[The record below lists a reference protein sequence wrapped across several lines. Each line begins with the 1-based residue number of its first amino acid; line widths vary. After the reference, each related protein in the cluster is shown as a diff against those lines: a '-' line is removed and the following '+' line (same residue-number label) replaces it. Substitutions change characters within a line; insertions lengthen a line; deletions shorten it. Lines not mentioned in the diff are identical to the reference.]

1 MHSYGCQKTNSRAI
15 LRDCSSN
22 RLFVGLGGSFG
33 VCSCLGGS
41 WKQSHRCS
49 CCGFTSI
56 QVRTTRIEQSTEA
69 ASLGLGA
76 RIRVSLVTR
85 GQTFWLRHNCRRG
98 RSCPGNCRIRGS
110 ERRRSRSARN
120 LSTPPHRQAA
130 LGSVAEEV
138 FRMVNCPVF
147 VLGTKAAAAKKRKPS
162 RLVFATDLEPHSLA
176 ALSQLSSI
184 GDRLGVEIS
193 VIRAVHPDITS
204 RTERNRI
211 RKETVQK
218 VAAAADSALRR
229 RIGKIHVE
237 FAHPV
242 KAIVG
247 FANRFRADAIVM
259 GIRSGSELT
268 RAATHIP
275 WALAHRVINEAAC
288 PVLTIRA

>member
-1 MHSYGCQKTNSRAI
+1 MEFALALAGRGSRVTAVHAVDSLQYKFGPRELSKVRKRQVWSVAQESVSRWLQESKLSGCDTI
-15 LRDCSSN
+15 
-22 RLFVGLGGSFG
+22 V
-33 VCSCLGGS
+33 
-41 WKQSHRCS
+41 
-49 CCGFTSI
+49 
-56 QVRTTRIEQSTEA
+56 IEGEA
-69 ASLGLGA
+69 APAITAFAAAKGA
-76 RIRVSLVTR
+76 DLVVLAT
-85 GQTFWLRHNCRRG
+85 
-98 RSCPGNCRIRGS
+98 
-110 ERRRSRSARN
+110 SARRPTAR
-120 LSTPPHRQAA
+120 LL

-138 FRMVNCPVF
+138 FRMVKCPVF

-176 ALSQLSSI
+176 ALSQLSNI
-184 GDRLGVEIS
+184 GDRLGASIS

-288 PVLTIRA
+288 PVLSIRA